1 LQPLALPR
9 LGCKCQLLGT
19 DIGRRVVC
27 VRQTHGTIVD
37 QEVSSFLSYLVVDE
51 FSSVTYRLGD
61 RHSLEMSLIIMFNG
75 MSVAQE

>member
-1 LQPLALPR
+1 
-9 LGCKCQLLGT
+9 
-19 DIGRRVVC
+19 VC